1 MKPNHHSDPL
11 DQKIDALL
19 ASRPLKPSDDFA
31 ARVLAQADAEHASTQ
46 QAPQHPYSKLIKF
59 ALPLAAAVA
68 LTFSLLQVKPDAQAI
83 NGHASLTT
91 ANNSQSTS
99 AAAIN
104 AAEAQEI
111 FMLEESL
118 ANLAT
123 LSTTDFGTQ
132 NLLSTLDALYLEI

>member
-11 DQKIDALL
+11 DQQIDALL

-31 ARVLAQADAEHASTQ
+31 ARVLAEAEAEQAKQD
-46 QAPQHPYSKLIKF
+46 SKRPLGRLIKF
-59 ALPLAAAVA
+59 ALPLAAAIA
-68 LTFSLLQVKPDAQAI
+68 LTFSLLQLESGSSKPV
-83 NGHASLTT
+83 
-91 ANNSQSTS
+91 STS
-99 AAAIN
+99 SASVSTDTSSTVTSLN

-111 FMLEESL
+111 FLLEDSL

-123 LSTTDFGTQ
+123 LSTSDFGTK